1 MKKIKLLLLTIIF
14 PVFLFSQISGVELV
28 PFVGY
33 QFGGKIK
40 FYEGEMKIDNGMN
53 YGASLLVP
61 IEKIM
66 DLEINYTRME
76 SNASFKH
83 YAGFPAYKDE
93 QTDMATNYIQ
103 VGAIKKMLQP
113 GSKLQPF
120 GSFSLGAAWA
130 NSDDFGDV
138 WRFAISAGLGVKV
151 MLSDRIGIIARGR
164 LLMPMTFGSAGFY
177 LGTGG
182 SGLSVNS
189 WIAPFQGD
197 FNGGLIFKLGG

>member
-1 MKKIKLLLLTIIF
+1 MKKIKLLLLAIIL
-14 PVFLFSQISGVELV
+14 PIFLFSQTGGVELV

-33 QFGGKIK
+33 QFGGSIK
-40 FYEGEMKIDNGMN
+40 YYEGKLKIDNGMN
-53 YGASLLVP
+53 YGGSLLIP
-61 IEKIM
+61 IETIL
-66 DLEINYTRME
+66 DVEINYTRME
-76 SNASFKH
+76 SKASFTP
-83 YAGFPAYKDE
+83 YAGFPSYDYQ
-93 QTDMATNYIQ
+93 QTDMVTNYIQ

-113 GSKLQPF
+113 GSKVQPF

-130 NSDDFGDV
+130 TSDDFGDV

-151 MLSDRIGIIARGR
+151 MLSDRVGIIARGR

-197 FNGGLIFKLGG
+197 FNGGLIFKLGN